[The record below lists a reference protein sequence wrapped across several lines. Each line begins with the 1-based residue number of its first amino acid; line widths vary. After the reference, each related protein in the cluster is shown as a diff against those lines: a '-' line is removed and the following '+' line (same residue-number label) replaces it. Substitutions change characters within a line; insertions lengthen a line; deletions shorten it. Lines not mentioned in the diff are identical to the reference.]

1 MIIKRHVITCYIS
14 RNIPFSIKS
23 IENILFYEHENLDCL
38 LNDIETDEGYEA
50 TIIVEVNMFVRLHHF
65 NYYEDDEFS
74 TFTFNF
80 RSDDVVDHTTIDNI
94 ADVMR
99 AAHREIYSCMDDE
112 SLVQLA
118 QGEAKRSNTPIW
130 LFPSGAFAHELSPYP
145 TIRVALLRGIGPI
158 RSL

>member
-23 IENILFYEHENLDCL
+23 IENILFDEHENLDCL

-80 RSDDVVDHTTIDNI
+80 RSDDVVDHITIDNI

-118 QGEAKRSNTPIW
+118 QMHGVNLERVGFSTARWLALTMSGLKPRST
-130 LFPSGAFAHELSPYP
+130 G
-145 TIRVALLRGIGPI
+145 R
-158 RSL
+158 